1 MRIIGFEVVVDGGKK
16 RREDMGVRACMCRCV
31 CVGKGFVFEFI

>member
-1 MRIIGFEVVVDGGKK
+1 MRTTGFEVAVDGGKK

-31 CVGKGFVFEFI
+31 CVGKGSAPEFI